1 MDRLFQD
8 LIVSFRRLR
17 GSPGF
22 TVAAILTLALGI
34 GANTTIF
41 SLVNAVVFRPFGVE
55 RQNELAFFNMHL
67 AKAEFPSTSYPDYK
81 DYRDRNTV
89 LSGLA
94 LYRIIPLNLSR
105 GGGENSRLWG
115 YEVSGNYF
123 DMLGV
128 KPIRGRMLHPED
140 DVKRGGHPIA
150 VITYNCWQH
159 RFAGDP
165 DIAGKKV
172 KVNGLDYNIVG
183 VTPAGFIGTELIF
196 TPEIFVP
203 VAMAAQ
209 LEGYDWLDGRGN
221 GNAFVL
227 GRLKPGIS
235 MKSAEA
241 SINIITKQLG
251 REYPDNDAGV
261 SIVLSPPGMAGTY
274 LRGAVTGFSAVLM
287 VVAGMVLLIACV
299 NLASLL
305 LARAADRRKDTAIR
319 LALGAS
325 RGHLVRQLLTESVVL
340 AVAGGTAGI
349 LLAFWLTGLVNAWT
363 PPIDVPVIPHVV
375 MDVRVLLFAA
385 AVSLFTGLLF
395 GLVPALQS
403 TRATLAGAMRNDA
416 PSDKLRRI
424 NLRDLLVTA
433 QVALSVVLLI
443 GSVLVV
449 RSLQHALTLRLGF
462 EPQHAAVVAFDVGL
476 QGYNEERGREFQRRL
491 LDKVRSMPGI
501 ESAGMIDGLPLTLN
515 ISNSGIQIEGQP
527 EARAGDTPMANWY
540 MITPGYIQAMQT
552 RLIAGRDL
560 DARDT
565 KDKPF
570 VVLVN
575 EAFARQLIPGENAV
589 GKRFKQ
595 GSGKGRWLQIAGV
608 VEDGKY
614 RSLGESPSP
623 TVFQSMEQ
631 SWRSNTTLVA
641 RSPMPEAETT
651 RLLRR
656 AVGELD
662 PSLTIY
668 EAGSLTNE
676 LALALFPAR
685 LVAVVLASFGFL
697 AVVLAATG
705 VYGIMAYAVSRR
717 TREIG
722 IRMALGAAPA
732 QVLRVVLMRTAVLLA
747 IGTTIGLAM
756 SYAGGQFFGQILY
769 GVSAHDPITYASAI
783 ALMAVVAF
791 IACWVPA
798 RRAIKVDPLNALRM
812 E

>member
-1 MDRLFQD
+1 MDRLIQD

-17 GSPGF
+17 SSPGF

-55 RQNELAFFNMHL
+55 RQNELVFFNMHL

-89 LSGLA
+89 LTDLA
-94 LYRIIPLNLSR
+94 LYRIAPMNLSR
-105 GGGENSRLWG
+105 GAGQNTRLWG

-128 KPIRGRMLHPED
+128 KPFRGRVLHQDD
-140 DVKRGGHPIA
+140 DVKKGGHPLA
-150 VITYNCWQH
+150 VISYNCWQR

-165 DIAGKKV
+165 DIDGKRV
-172 KVNGLDYNIVG
+172 KLNGLDYTIVG
-183 VTPAGFIGTELIF
+183 VAPQAFIGTELIF

-203 VAMAAQ
+203 VAMAPQ
-209 LEGYDWLDGRGN
+209 IDGFDWLDKRSD

-227 GRLKPGIS
+227 GRLKPDVS

-241 SINIITKQLG
+241 SINVITRQLAHD
-251 REYPDNDAGV
+251 YPDTDGGV
-261 SIVLSPPGMAGTY
+261 SIVLSPPGMAGTF
-274 LRGAVTGFSAVLM
+274 LRGAITGFSAVLM
-287 VVAGMVLLIACV
+287 AVAGMVLLIACV

-325 RGHLVRQLLTESVVL
+325 RYNLIRQLLTESVVL
-340 AVAGGTAGI
+340 AAAGGSAGI
-349 LLAFWLTGLVNAWT
+349 LLALWLTNLVNAWT

-375 MDVRVLLFAA
+375 MDVRVLAFAA
-385 AVSLFTGLLF
+385 AVSLVTGLLF

-416 PSDKLRRI
+416 PSDKLRRV
-424 NLRDLLVTA
+424 NLRDVLVTA

-449 RSLQHALTLRLGF
+449 RSLQHALSLHLGF
-462 EPQHAAVVAFDVGL
+462 EPQHAAVVSFDIGM

-491 LDKVRSMPGI
+491 LEKIRSTAGI
-501 ESAGMIDGLPLTLN
+501 EAAGLIDGLPLTLN
-515 ISNSGIQIEGQP
+515 ISNSPVQIEGKP
-527 EARAGDTPMANWY
+527 ETRPGDSPMANWY
-540 MITPGYIQAMQT
+540 VITPGYIQAMQT
-552 RLIAGRDL
+552 KLVSGRDL

-565 KDKPF
+565 KDKAHM
-570 VVLVN
+570 VLVN
-575 EAFARQLIPGENAV
+575 EAFARQLLPGEDAV
-589 GKRFKQ
+589 GRRFRQ
-595 GSGKGRWLQIAGV
+595 GKSGSWMQIAGV

-614 RSLGESPSP
+614 RSLGESPSA
-623 TVFQSMEQ
+623 TVFDNMEQ
-631 SWRSNTTLVA
+631 SWRSNATLVA
-641 RSPMPEAETT
+641 RSPLSDAETT

-656 AVGELD
+656 AVSELD

-668 EAGSLTNE
+668 DAGSLNSE

-685 LVAVVLASFGFL
+685 LVAVILASFGLL

-705 VYGIMAYAVSRR
+705 VYGIMAYAVTRR

-722 IRMALGAAPA
+722 IRMALGAAAP
-732 QVLRVVLMRTAVLLA
+732 QVLRVMLARTGVLLI
-747 IGTTIGLAM
+747 IGTIAGLAM
-756 SYAGGQFFGQILY
+756 AYAGGQFFGQILY
-769 GVSAHDPITYASAI
+769 GVSAHDPVTYLCAI
-783 ALMAVVAF
+783 SLMSLVAF
-791 IACWVPA
+791 VACWVPA
-798 RRAIKVDPLNALRM
+798 RRAIKVDPLTALRM